1 MNMLV
6 QPAPFP
12 EEMDRGYLGRIMR
25 VNGYRTPK
33 DAVEAMAAH
42 FGEEGRSRRDL
53 TTHEL
58 LSRMAGMTT
67 EHFAQRHTTLPLRR
81 GITSYVPSLIH
92 GSKERKSLLHNSAS
106 LRKGQPAFFCKE
118 CVKADVHFHG
128 ASYWRRDLQTP
139 GQIWCPKHETPLYFI
154 TSDDP
159 FLASP
164 AMSIDEA
171 AQIPQEWVKPAIK
184 NAYVA
189 RFIELAAALYDRPS
203 PLDVALI
210 APLLRDTGSAQGFKV
225 NASSKQGALISD
237 YIKAVFPPQWLST
250 VFHEVVEKSQGEYL
264 HQVDG
269 TLYLRKS
276 ASSVIAYLLVLS
288 VLFESADT
296 AINALAGVCGGGVV
310 SASHRKPIKRSVPEI
325 DELVEGYAIAKG
337 VHAEVARLLDLPVY
351 VVRKSLLEL
360 GLPSLPEWTPASEV
374 GPVAAL
380 RAFYLGKRSYAS
392 CLEISGLSP
401 GRFDALMRQCGPA
414 LALALDRMSPKTKG
428 RPRARRV
435 KGRLPSNQEQG
446 AVLATPQLREMLLQN

>member
-1 MNMLV
+1 
-6 QPAPFP
+6 
-12 EEMDRGYLGRIMR
+12 
-25 VNGYRTPK
+25 
-33 DAVEAMAAH
+33 
-42 FGEEGRSRRDL
+42 
-53 TTHEL
+53 
-58 LSRMAGMTT
+58 
-67 EHFAQRHTTLPLRR
+67 
-81 GITSYVPSLIH
+81 
-92 GSKERKSLLHNSAS
+92 
-106 LRKGQPAFFCKE
+106 
-118 CVKADVHFHG
+118 
-128 ASYWRRDLQTP
+128 
-139 GQIWCPKHETPLYFI
+139 
-154 TSDDP
+154 
-159 FLASP
+159 
-164 AMSIDEA
+164 
-171 AQIPQEWVKPAIK
+171 
-184 NAYVA
+184 
-189 RFIELAAALYDRPS
+189 
-203 PLDVALI
+203 
-210 APLLRDTGSAQGFKV
+210 LLRDTGSAQGFKV

-360 GLPSLPEWTPASEV
+360 GLPSLPEWTPTSEV

-380 RAFYLGKRSYAS
+380 RAFYLGRRSYAS

-401 GRFDALMRQCGPA
+401 GRFEALIRQCGPA